1 MFTSNP
7 DPAAQQRELQSVYQW
22 FSVNKPLMTTVS
34 TQDAFALASL
44 SHRERLGR
52 RLPSYHYLVLHD
64 IVRAIG

>member
-44 SHRERLGR
+44 LDSHAERDWEEG
-52 RLPSYHYLVLHD
+52 YLHT
-64 IVRAIG
+64 IVWCCMTL